1 MSIASSESKKTEET
15 PSEVAR
21 RLPEWPS
28 LEVEHGPVPGDKG
41 WPVLGNTIAFVRNT
55 RELIDGL
62 RQRHGAN
69 FWLRVF
75 GTTVLIVGGPAE
87 ARELLLDR
95 DKNFSSMMGWKVT
108 LGALFKGGLMLRD
121 FDEHA
126 GPRRIA
132 QVAFRSSAMQQY
144 VATMTPMIE
153 RWVAGLPAQLA
164 CYPALKQLT
173 LDLASQVFA
182 GVALGAEADAL
193 KGAFTSLVAASVAV
207 IKRDVP
213 GLSFSRGLRA
223 RRELE
228 RFFRARLA
236 DRRSQHGGD
245 MFSQLCHARSDEGEQ
260 FSDDDIV
267 DQMIFLMMA
276 AHDTTT
282 SSLSTL
288 VYALARE
295 PSSQERVRAE
305 ILAHAPSGARRGD
318 RDQLPLLDS
327 CFNEALRLYPPVPF
341 LGRRSVRAC
350 RVGTLHIPANTQIG
364 ISSLVTH
371 RLAEHW
377 PDPDRF
383 DPERFTGTRGEAL
396 VKSPAYYPFGGG
408 AHTCIGLHFARIQV
422 QLVLQALLR
431 RYRIELVKPAHHT
444 RMSDVP
450 IPFPRDGLPVRLS
463 SIQG

>member
-1 MSIASSESKKTEET
+1 MSIVSSEPKKLDDK
-15 PSEVAR
+15 PSELAR
-21 RLPEWPS
+21 RLDEWPS
-28 LEVEHGPVPGDKG
+28 LEVERGPIPGDKG
-41 WPVLGNTIAFVRNT
+41 WPVLGHTIAFVRNT

-75 GTTVLIVGGPAE
+75 GTAVLIVGGPAE

-95 DKNFSSMMGWKVT
+95 DKNFSSTMGWNVA
-108 LGALFKGGLMLRD
+108 LGALFKRGLMLRD
-121 FDEHA
+121 FDEHV

-153 RWVAGLPAQLA
+153 RWVAELPAQVA

-193 KGAFTSLVAASVAV
+193 KGAFTALVAASVAV

-228 RFFRARLA
+228 RFFRAHLA
-236 DRRSQHGGD
+236 DRRSQHGSD
-245 MFSQLCHARSDEGEQ
+245 MFSQLCHARSEQGEQ
-260 FSDDDIV
+260 FGDDDIV

-282 SSLSTL
+282 SSLSAL
-288 VYALARE
+288 VFALARE
-295 PSSQERVRAE
+295 PSLQARVRDE
-305 ILAHAPSGARRGD
+305 P
-318 RDQLPLLDS
+318 PLLDS

-341 LGRRSVRAC
+341 IARRSVRAC
-350 RVGTLHIPANTQIG
+350 KVGALHIPANTQVG
-364 ISSLVTH
+364 VSSLVTH
-371 RLAEHW
+371 RLPELW
-377 PDPDRF
+377 PDADSF
-383 DPERFTGTRGEAL
+383 DPERFSGARGEAL
-396 VKSPAYYPFGGG
+396 AKSPAYYPFGGG

-422 QLVLQALLR
+422 RLVVQALLR
-431 RYRIELVKPAHHT
+431 RYRIELVKPAHRT

-450 IPFPRDGLPVRLS
+450 IPFPRDGLPIRLS
-463 SIQG
+463 SL